1 MSKAAKM
8 ERTAV
13 AKELQNKYGVVAF
26 KTTNATQRINSPELA
41 PKLAVSSENITGDAS
56 FLGLPNKSGGYDI
69 IPHGTIR
76 GGYIGDMHDYAGG
89 GYFFDS
95 DFKGGHVY
103 SPDQIRSIVPASINA
118 NGDIVKKGS
127 FSLYS
132 KGSRMAEETTASSPK
147 PPSPP
152 AEQPVEIPKKPAIK
166 QPRETPK
173 EPIPNSKPT
182 IEPAPEGPR
191 QSVYNPNNT
200 PSTPAGG
207 FKLPNK
213 HLDDFRPTSA
223 PKKSVQDIFKKA
235 YDNQKRQEAL
245 ESRKRIAGYMRDNE
259 AAAAAAENNKGVKGV
274 INSVKSSVTNMKA
287 KYDKATEALYEIAGK
302 NHTPTEFQQQ
312 TTAMVGK
319 FSGGKWTGGVNTEK
333 MNWLEA
339 NAHENLYSS
348 VGRDYDNLIAKMQG
362 AKTQEEFSKLMED
375 HHIKYSDG
383 MSGAELNK
391 NINAHFNERIDGG
404 PGVGNYIVGNKA
416 VSGAMLGVAGA
427 SVLALSDS
435 RGRRSNSQLYSSQ
448 I

>member
-1 MSKAAKM
+1 MAAVGSALRHFLRNEIGLSQKEAASYVKSVRGTGLNTADQESELIGHLSSKYKAALNGGTHDDAGIS
-8 ERTAV
+8 EDVYHALS
-13 AKELQNKYGVVAF
+13 A
-26 KTTNATQRINSPELA
+26 TNTKGEGLGGRIW
-41 PKLAVSSENITGDAS
+41 G
-56 FLGLPNKSGGYDI
+56 
-69 IPHGTIR
+69 
-76 GGYIGDMHDYAGG
+76 AGE
-89 GYFFDS
+89 
-95 DFKGGHVY
+95 H
-103 SPDQIRSIVPASINA
+103 RSI
-118 NGDIVKKGS
+118 
-127 FSLYS
+127 
-132 KGSRMAEETTASSPK
+132 
-147 PPSPP
+147 
-152 AEQPVEIPKKPAIK
+152 
-166 QPRETPK
+166 
-173 EPIPNSKPT
+173 
-182 IEPAPEGPR
+182 
-191 QSVYNPNNT
+191 YNPDNT
-200 PSTPAGG
+200 PSTPKGG
-207 FKLPNK
+207 FDLSRLGKKDLKDYGP
-213 HLDDFRPTSA
+213 
-223 PKKSVQDIFKKA
+223 KSVQGIFKKA
-235 YDNQKRQEAL
+235 YDSQKMQEELA
-245 ESRKRIAGYMRDNE
+245 SRKRIAGYMRDNE

-333 MNWLEA
+333 MSWLEA

-404 PGVGNYIVGNKA
+404 PGVGNYVAGNKVA
-416 VSGAMLGVAGA
+416 SAAMLGVAGA

>member
-1 MSKAAKM
+1 MANLSGLRHFLRDTVGLSQKEAASYTRAVRASGLNNAEQETELVNHLSSKYKAALNGGTHDDVNISQ
-8 ERTAV
+8 EV
-13 AKELQNKYGVVAF
+13 Y
-26 KTTNATQRINSPELA
+26 NALGARNASGEGLGGKIWNAGQSPQIM
-41 PKLAVSSENITGDAS
+41 N
-56 FLGLPNKSGGYDI
+56 
-69 IPHGTIR
+69 
-76 GGYIGDMHDYAGG
+76 
-89 GYFFDS
+89 DS
-95 DFKGGHVY
+95 DVWDTTMKAMEGKTL
-103 SPDQIRSIVPASINA
+103 
-118 NGDIVKKGS
+118 GDLQRTYER
-127 FSLYS
+127 FS
-132 KGSRMAEETTASSPK
+132 
-147 PPSPP
+147 
-152 AEQPVEIPKKPAIK
+152 K
-166 QPRETPK
+166 QQR
-173 EPIPNSKPT
+173 
-182 IEPAPEGPR
+182 
-191 QSVYNPNNT
+191 VYNPNNT
-200 PSTPAGG
+200 PDTPKGG
-207 FKLPNK
+207 FNLSRLGKPDLK
-213 HLDDFRPTSA
+213 DYG

-259 AAAAAAENNKGVKGV
+259 AAAAAAENNKGIKGV
-274 INSVKSSVTNMKA
+274 VNSVKSSVSNMKA
-287 KYDKATEALYEIAGK
+287 KYSQATEALYDIAGK

-416 VSGAMLGVAGA
+416 ASGAMLGVSGA

-435 RGRRSNSQLYSSQ
+435 RGSRSNSQLYSSQ